1 MKTVGLLHNF
11 EPFSRSELYLFSPLH
26 FLCIFF
32 LMQVFLEDL
41 LPNFESFSRS
51 MSLWS
56 PDSLAFCFSGSC
68 YSMTTE
74 ADNYLSLSR
83 ALV

>member
-1 MKTVGLLHNF
+1 
-11 EPFSRSELYLFSPLH
+11 
-26 FLCIFF
+26 
-32 LMQVFLEDL
+32 MQVFLEDL

-56 PDSLAFCFSGSC
+56 PDSRAFCFSGSC

-83 ALV
+83 AFNRACQSCNRALR

>member
-1 MKTVGLLHNF
+1 
-11 EPFSRSELYLFSPLH
+11 
-26 FLCIFF
+26 
-32 LMQVFLEDL
+32 MQVFLEDL

-68 YSMTTE
+68 NTMTSQ
-74 ADNYLSLSR
+74 ADNCI
-83 ALV
+83 A